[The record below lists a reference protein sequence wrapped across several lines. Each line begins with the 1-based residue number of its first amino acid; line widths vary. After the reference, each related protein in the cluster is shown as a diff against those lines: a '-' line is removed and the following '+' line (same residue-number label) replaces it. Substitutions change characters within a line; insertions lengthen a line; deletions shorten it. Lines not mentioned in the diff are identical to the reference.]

1 MSLKEL
7 IGKIRYWYM
16 KIKDL
21 EWTKQQEKRV
31 TITKGDPKEYN
42 IENTFVPL
50 CKNKTFSVRSLV
62 HMLRQGF
69 VTISMM
75 PDDVKPRVEKEL
87 IKRHPEILK
96 KHPEIIKRHPE
107 WKINSFSD
115 NVLEESK

>member
-1 MSLKEL
+1 
-7 IGKIRYWYM
+7 
-16 KIKDL
+16 L
-21 EWTKQQEKRV
+21 EPPDFNSM
-31 TITKGDPKEYN
+31 KGDPKESN
-42 IENTFVPL
+42 IKNTFVPL
-50 CKNKTFSVRSLV
+50 CKNKTFSVSCLV
-62 HMLRQGF
+62 HMLSQGF

-96 KHPEIIKRHPE
+96 KHPEIIKKHPE